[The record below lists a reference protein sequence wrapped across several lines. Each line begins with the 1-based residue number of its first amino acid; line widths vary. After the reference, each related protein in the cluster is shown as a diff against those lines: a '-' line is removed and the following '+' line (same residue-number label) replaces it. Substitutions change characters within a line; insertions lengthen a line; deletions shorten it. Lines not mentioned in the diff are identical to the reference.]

1 MELSAILTILAIVVG
16 LIIQGALFTYG
27 YGKLTQKVDGLKEDR
42 DQTLTAIKDL
52 AHAVYEHSKK
62 LEIHGNEIQALKTWR
77 EIVNP
82 SLTAAKRNGTHDG

>member
-1 MELSAILTILAIVVG
+1 MELSAIISILAIIAG

-42 DQTLTAIKDL
+42 DETLTAIKDL
-52 AHAVYEHSKK
+52 AHAVYQHTQK
-62 LEIHGNEIQALKTWR
+62 LEVHGNEIQALKTWR

-82 SLTAAKRNGTHDG
+82 TIGGAKRNGSHG